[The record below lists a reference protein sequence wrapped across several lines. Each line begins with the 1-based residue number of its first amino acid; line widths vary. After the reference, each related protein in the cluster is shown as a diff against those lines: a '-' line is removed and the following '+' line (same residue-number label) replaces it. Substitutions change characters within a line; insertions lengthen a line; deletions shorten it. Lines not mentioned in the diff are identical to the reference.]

1 MANISDVI
9 TAPKLARFLEKITPE
24 WLGLGNVNN
33 TADNDKYVAYAQRA
47 GNADQVQNAL
57 TLRLNGGRTEG
68 SNMWTFN
75 GSTGRSINITP
86 AKIGAVDADQGT
98 ANAGKL
104 LYVNASGA
112 VEPIDL
118 ASLKTMLDNL
128 A

>member
-47 GNADQVQNAL
+47 GNADQVQNTL
-57 TLRLNGGRTEG
+57 TLRLNGGRVEG

-75 GSTGRSINITP
+75 GSTGRSINVTA
-86 AKIGAVDADQGT
+86 AKVGAVPVSQGT
-98 ANAGKL
+98 ANAGTL
-104 LYVNASGA
+104 LYVGSDGN
-112 VEPIDL
+112 VTTLDIDT
-118 ASLKTMLDNL
+118 LKTMLGL
-128 A
+128 

>member
-1 MANISDVI
+1 MANLSDVI
-9 TAPKLARFLEKITPE
+9 TASKLSRALAKITPA
-24 WLGLGNVNN
+24 WLCLGNVNN

-47 GNADQVQNAL
+47 GNADQVQNTL

-75 GSTGRSINITP
+75 GSTGRTINITA
-86 AKIGAVDADQGT
+86 AKVGAVALSQGT

-104 LYVNASGA
+104 LYVNEAGE
-112 VEPIDL
+112 VTPLDL
-118 ASLKTMLDNL
+118 ASLKAMLDSL

>member
-1 MANISDVI
+1 MANLSDVI
-9 TAPKLARFLEKITPE
+9 TASKLSRALAKITPA

-47 GNADQVQNAL
+47 GNADQVQNTL

-75 GSTGRSINITP
+75 GSTGRTINITA
-86 AKIGAVDADQGT
+86 AKVGAVAEDQGT

-104 LYVNASGA
+104 LYVNNAGEVA
-112 VEPIDL
+112 PLDI
-118 ASLKTMLDNL
+118 ATLKTMLDSL